1 MDVDLSMVPETD
13 HDQNQNG
20 ASQSSAPMEREQ
32 QQQNQQLEN
41 QASPPG
47 PVGSAPTS
55 AQQQSAAAPPATQG
69 QPQTPVVGPRW
80 APTYSVVN
88 AIIEKKEDGPGPRCG
103 HTLTA
108 VAAVGEEG
116 TPGYI
121 GPRLILFGGAT
132 ALEGNS
138 AASGT
143 PSSAG
148 SAGIRLAGATADV
161 HCYDVLSN
169 KWSRITP
176 FGEPPTPRAA
186 HVATAVGTMV
196 VIQGGIGPAGLSA
209 EDLHVLDLTQQRP
222 RWHRVVVQGP
232 GPGPRYGHVMALVGQ
247 RYLMAI
253 GGNDGKRPL
262 ADVWALDTAAKP
274 YEWRK
279 LEPEGEGPPPC
290 MYATA
295 SARSDGL
302 LLLCGGRDANSVPL
316 ASAYG
321 LAKHRDGRWEWAI
334 APGVSPSPRYQ
345 HAAVFVN
352 ARLHVSGGALG
363 GGRMVEDSSSVA
375 VLDTAA
381 GVWCDTKSVV
391 TSPRT
396 GRYSAD
402 AAGGDAS
409 VELTRRCRHAAAA
422 VGDLIFIY
430 GGLRGGVLLDDL
442 LVAED
447 LAAAETTAAASHAAA
462 AAAASNVNAGRLPG
476 RYGFGDERE
485 RQTMPEA
492 APDGAVVLGSPVAP
506 PVNGDMY
513 TDISTENAML
523 QGSRRMSKGV
533 EYLVEAAAAEAEAI
547 SATLAAA
554 KARQVNGEVEL
565 PDRDRGAEA
574 TPSGKQMSTLIK
586 IPDSS
591 GSNNVTPAGVRL
603 HHRAVVV
610 AAETGGALGG
620 MVRQLSID
628 QFENEGRRVSYGTPE
643 SATAARKLLDR
654 QMSINS
660 VPKKVIAHLL
670 KPRGWKPPVRRQF
683 FLDCNEIADLCE
695 SAEKIFAAEPT
706 VLQLKAPIKIF
717 GDLHGQFGDLMRLF
731 DEYGAPS
738 TAGDI
743 AYIDYLFL
751 GDYVDRG
758 QHSLETITLL
768 LALKVEYPHNVHLI
782 RGNHEAA
789 DINALFGFR
798 IECIERMGERDGIWA
813 WHRVNRLFNWLPLA
827 ALIEKKIICM
837 HGGIGRSINH
847 VEQIEN
853 LQRPIT
859 MEAGSIVLMDLLWS
873 DPTEN
878 DSVEGLRPNARGP
891 GLVTFGPDRVME
903 FCNNND
909 LQLIVRAHECV
920 MDGFE
925 RFAQGHLI
933 TLFSATNYCG
943 TANNA
948 GAILVLGRDLVVV
961 PKLIHP
967 LPPAMSS
974 PEASPERHIE
984 DTWMQELNAN
994 RPPTPTRGRPQVA
1007 NDRGSLASH
1016 GRP

>member
-1 MDVDLSMVPETD
+1 MDVDS
-13 HDQNQNG
+13 
-20 ASQSSAPMEREQ
+20 PMEKEP

-41 QASPPG
+41 YASSTGPGGSPSPP
-47 PVGSAPTS
+47 P
-55 AQQQSAAAPPATQG
+55 QQEAVPDGQG
-69 QPQTPVVGPRW
+69 QVQTTVVGPRC
-80 APTYSVVN
+80 APPYLVVN
-88 AIIEKKEDGPGPRCG
+88 ATIEKKEDGPGPRCG

-138 AASGT
+138 AASGA

-161 HCYDVLSN
+161 HCYDVLTN
-169 KWSRITP
+169 KWLRITP
-176 FGEPPTPRAA
+176 LGEPPTPRAA

-209 EDLHVLDLTQQRP
+209 EDLHVLDLTQQQP

-253 GGNDGKRPL
+253 GGNDGKRAL

-381 GVWCDTKSVV
+381 GVWCDTKSIV

-396 GRYSAD
+396 GRFSAD

-422 VGDLIFIY
+422 IGDLIFIY
-430 GGLRGGVLLDDL
+430 GGLRGGLLLDDL

-447 LAAAETTAAASHAAA
+447 LAAAETTTAASHAAA
-462 AAAASNVNAGRLPG
+462 AAASSNEQPGRLHG
-476 RYGFGDERE
+476 RYGFIDEKTRG
-485 RQTMPEA
+485 TMPEA
-492 APDGAVVLGSPVAP
+492 VLDGAVVLGNPVAP

-533 EYLVEAAAAEAEAI
+533 EYLVEASAAEAEAI

-554 KARQVNGEVEL
+554 KARQVNGKVEL

-574 TPSGKQMSTLIK
+574 TPSGKQTSTSIK
-586 IPDSS
+586 MPDSS
-591 GSNNVTPAGVRL
+591 WPNNATPAGVRL
-603 HHRAVVV
+603 HHRAIVV

-643 SATAARKLLDR
+643 NATAARKLLDR
-654 QMSINS
+654 QMSISS

-695 SAEKIFAAEPT
+695 NAEKIFMVEPT

-731 DEYGAPS
+731 DEYGSPS

-768 LALKVEYPHNVHLI
+768 LALKVEYPNNVHLI

-813 WHRVNRLFNWLPLA
+813 WHRINRLFNWLPLA

-967 LPPAMSS
+967 LPPAMS
-974 PEASPERHIE
+974 PEASSEHHVE
-984 DTWMQELNAN
+984 DSWMQELNAN
-994 RPPTPTRGRPQVA
+994 RPPTPTRGRPQVT
-1007 NDRGSLASH
+1007 NDRGSLAWV
-1016 GRP
+1016 

>member
-1 MDVDLSMVPETD
+1 MDVDSSMAPEPDQDPVVQNHSSTVPSSP
-13 HDQNQNG
+13 
-20 ASQSSAPMEREQ
+20 ASQMERGGEQQVEEQTTEGGGSPAQSSPPSQ
-32 QQQNQQLEN
+32 QQQ
-41 QASPPG
+41 
-47 PVGSAPTS
+47 
-55 AQQQSAAAPPATQG
+55 QQQQQQAQVQQS
-69 QPQTPVVGPRW
+69 PVVGPRC

-88 AIIEKKEDGPGPRCG
+88 AILEKKEDGPGPRCG

-116 TPGYI
+116 LPGFI

-138 AASGT
+138 AATGT

-161 HCYDVLSN
+161 HCYDVLTN
-169 KWSRITP
+169 KWSRINP
-176 FGEPPTPRAA
+176 LGEPPTPRAA

-402 AAGGDAS
+402 AAGGDAA

-447 LAAAETTAAASHAAA
+447 LAAAETTSAASHAAA
-462 AAAASNVNAGRLPG
+462 AAAVSNVQAGRLPG
-476 RYGFGDERE
+476 RYGFVDDRT
-485 RQTMPEA
+485 RQTEA
-492 APDGAVVLGSPVAP
+492 APDGAVVLGNPVAP
-506 PVNGDMY
+506 PFNGDMY
-513 TDISTENAML
+513 TDISTENALL
-523 QGSRRMSKGV
+523 QGTRRLSKGV

-554 KARQVNGEVEL
+554 KARQTNGEVEL

-574 TPSGKQMSTLIK
+574 TPSGKQISTLIK
-586 IPDSS
+586 PDSA
-591 GSNNVTPAGVRL
+591 GSNILVPAGVRL

-683 FLDCNEIADLCE
+683 FLDCNEIADLCDN
-695 SAEKIFAAEPT
+695 AERIFSLEPS
-706 VLQLKAPIKIF
+706 VLQIKAPVKIF

-731 DEYGAPS
+731 DEYGSPS

-758 QHSLETITLL
+758 QHSLETISLL

-813 WHRVNRLFNWLPLA
+813 WHRINRLFNWLPLA

-967 LPPAMSS
+967 LPPAISS
-974 PEASPERHIE
+974 PETSPERHIE

-994 RPPTPTRGRPQVA
+994 RPPTPTRGRPQVP
-1007 NDRGSLASH
+1007 NDRGSLAWI
-1016 GRP
+1016 

>member
-1 MDVDLSMVPETD
+1 MSCHREIVAFVGYPNVGKSSTINALVGENGLVLPQIRGRQIHFVINGRVNDLSNLRI
-13 HDQNQNG
+13 QF
-20 ASQSSAPMEREQ
+20 
-32 QQQNQQLEN
+32 
-41 QASPPG
+41 
-47 PVGSAPTS
+47 
-55 AQQQSAAAPPATQG
+55 
-69 QPQTPVVGPRW
+69 
-80 APTYSVVN
+80 SVKRISLNV
-88 AIIEKKEDGPGPRCG
+88 KYYFRD
-103 HTLTA
+103 
-108 VAAVGEEG
+108 
-116 TPGYI
+116 
-121 GPRLILFGGAT
+121 
-132 ALEGNS
+132 
-138 AASGT
+138 
-143 PSSAG
+143 SAG
-148 SAGIRLAGATADV
+148 SFNALLGWKTV
-161 HCYDVLSN
+161 WTQN
-169 KWSRITP
+169 W
-176 FGEPPTPRAA
+176 F
-186 HVATAVGTMV
+186 HVT
-196 VIQGGIGPAGLSA
+196 
-209 EDLHVLDLTQQRP
+209 
-222 RWHRVVVQGP
+222 W
-232 GPGPRYGHVMALVGQ
+232 
-247 RYLMAI
+247 
-253 GGNDGKRPL
+253 
-262 ADVWALDTAAKP
+262 
-274 YEWRK
+274 
-279 LEPEGEGPPPC
+279 
-290 MYATA
+290 YATA

-302 LLLCGGRDANSVPL
+302 LLLCGGRDASSAPL
-316 ASAYG
+316 ASAHG

-402 AAGGDAS
+402 AAGGDAT

-430 GGLRGGVLLDDL
+430 GGLRGGLLLDDL

-447 LAAAETTAAASHAAA
+447 LAASETTNAASHAAA
-462 AAAASNVNAGRLPG
+462 AAASNLQQGRLLG
-476 RYGFGDERE
+476 KYGFADDRT
-485 RQTMPEA
+485 RSLVPDTTV
-492 APDGAVVLGSPVAP
+492 DGAVVVGSPVAP
-506 PVNGDMY
+506 PVNGDVHA
-513 TDISTENAML
+513 DISTENAML
-523 QGSRRMSKGV
+523 QGSRRLSKGV
-533 EYLVEAAAAEAEAI
+533 DYLVEAAAAEAEAI
-547 SATLAAA
+547 TATLAAA
-554 KARQVNGEVEL
+554 KARQVNGEIEL

-574 TPSGKQMSTLIK
+574 TPSGKQTSTLIK
-586 IPDSS
+586 PDSAAS
-591 GSNNVTPAGVRL
+591 SNPVSAGVRL

-628 QFENEGRRVSYGTPE
+628 QFENEGRRVGYGTPE

-683 FLDCNEIADLCE
+683 FLDCNEIGDLCD
-695 SAEKIFAAEPT
+695 SAERIFASEPS
-706 VLQLKAPIKIF
+706 VLQLRAPIKIF

-731 DEYGAPS
+731 DEYGSPS

-768 LALKVEYPHNVHLI
+768 LAMKVEHPHQIHLI

-813 WHRVNRLFNWLPLA
+813 WHRINRLFNWLPLA

-853 LQRPIT
+853 IQRPIT

-967 LPPAMSS
+967 LPPAISS
-974 PEASPERHIE
+974 PETSPERHIE

-1007 NDRGSLASH
+1007 NDRGSLALI
-1016 GRP
+1016 